1 MTSYF
6 KRLFSDLAL
15 LLDTIQSNVTT
26 STNKRKHQTF
36 DDEDTSTI
44 NSPPCLS
51 FSNSAEGEGHDLYT
65 YLS

>member
-15 LLDTIQSNVTT
+15 LMDTIQSNVTT
-26 STNKRKHQTF
+26 STNKRKRQTS
-36 DDEDTSTI
+36 DDEDTSTT

-51 FSNSAEGEGHDLYT
+51 FSNSAEGE
-65 YLS
+65 